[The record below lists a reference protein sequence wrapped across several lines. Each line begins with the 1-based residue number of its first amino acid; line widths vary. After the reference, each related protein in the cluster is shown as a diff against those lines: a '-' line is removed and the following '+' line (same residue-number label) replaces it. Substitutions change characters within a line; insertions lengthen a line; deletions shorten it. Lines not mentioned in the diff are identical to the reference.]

1 VRSRLLDRIQRLEQR
16 PDLTKPAVFCY
27 GWLKPLPKDY
37 LGERHVVIVKREA
50 TGSPNFEWCEFEERP
65 GPPSADLNDPSLTV
79 CLTRDDM

>member
-27 GWLKPLPKDY
+27 SWLKPLPKDY

-50 TGSPNFEWCEFEERP
+50 TGSPNFEWCECEERP
-65 GPPSADLNDPSLTV
+65 GPPPADLNDPSLTV